1 MNLKRWWRPH
11 HFKLVLFIW
20 SSFVLSLCP
29 PFLLAP
35 LFFLNIVKCFL
46 NGVIVCFY
54 NIRFFVSLCWWRH
67 RGAITWSDSVAR
79 LVGQLDDS
87 VKMTSKWR
95 RGHFATLRRV
105 SDASTF
111 PRRLFVCRLLLAF
124 GRRVKRGGWME
135 EKGVEVNII
144 WPLFPLAG
152 FNVTFFMLRS
162 APISCA
168 IPGKILWCLA
178 SIEVTGYAA

>member
-1 MNLKRWWRPH
+1 MAP
-11 HFKLVLFIW
+11 
-20 SSFVLSLCP
+20 SSFQIGPFHLIFFCFVSLP
-29 PFLLAP
+29 AIFVGAT
-35 LFFLNIVKCFL
+35 FFLNIVKRFL

-67 RGAITWSDSVAR
+67 RGVITWSDSVAR